1 MAEIKEVIED
11 FGDNVSKVVKNK
23 KFLVVV
29 LVVAG
34 LAIASGYLKYR
45 KEDESDDFTAYEAV
59 GYAGYPVVNGG
70 GSSTTEGDSSY
81 YTQWDTFLNDIMTEY
96 ESELDTMQTNITELS
111 DRLKTSEEL
120 STEQAYLLQRQNDV
134 SQMKANSELWHNV
147 SDQTLKD
154 NLHKENAEIA
164 EKYGFTFDEVSGNW
178 LEKGTAVYSLAWQRA
193 NTLETPTPKPTN
205 TATVE
210 FDNNKDYQQAII
222 DAINK
227 GSSADVINQLNAQR
241 DAKIAANNITNANS
255 GFDRNIDYQSLIN
268 KAQSMGV
275 NENVIKNLQE
285 QRNAKVAA
293 TK

>member
-1 MAEIKEVIED
+1 MAEIKEVFED
-11 FGDNVSKVVKNK
+11 FGDNMSKVVKNK

-29 LVVAG
+29 LVVAA

-96 ESELDTMQTNITELS
+96 ESELDTMQTNIVDLS
-111 DRLKTSEEL
+111 DRLKNAEEL
-120 STEQAYLLQRQNDV
+120 SAEQTLKLQKQTDL
-134 SQMKANSELWHNV
+134 SQMKANSELFNNV

-154 NLHKENAEIA
+154 NLHAENAAIA
-164 EKYGFTFDEVSGNW
+164 EKYGWTFDDQSGNW
-178 LEKGTAVYSLAWQRA
+178 YEGDTPVYLVTWQRA
-193 NTLETPTPKPTN
+193 KSYETPTTKPAEP
-205 TATVE
+205 ATVE
-210 FDNNKDYQQAII
+210 FDNNKDYQAAII
-222 DAINK
+222 DAINN

-255 GFDRNIDYQSLIN
+255 GFDRNIDYQALIN
-268 KAQSMGV
+268 RAESMGV

-285 QRNAKVAA
+285 QRNAKIEA